1 MANSPRRVYWDACTW
16 IALIQREKIAVG
28 GSDRDTLC
36 RTVIAEAK
44 KDRIEILTSTL
55 SLVEV
60 CKDPALRTSKEDQI
74 GAYFENDYI
83 LLMNLDRL
91 VGEHAR
97 QLMTAGHAGLKP
109 PDAVHVAS
117 AVLGQASE
125 MHTFDDKLLKLDGEI
140 VRLDGG
146 KLRICTPDVGGTPL
160 PLLSGM
166 QKP

>member
-1 MANSPRRVYWDACTW
+1 MANNPRRVYWDACTW

-36 RTVIAEAK
+36 RAVIAEAK
-44 KDRIEILTSTL
+44 KNKIEILTSTL

-60 CKDPALRTSKEDQI
+60 CKNPKIRTSDEDQI

-97 QLMTAGHAGLKP
+97 QLMTSGHAGLKP
-109 PDAVHVAS
+109 LDAVHVSS
-117 AVLGQASE
+117 AILGLASE
-125 MHTFDDKLLKLDGEI
+125 LHTYDDKLHKLDGKFAR
-140 VRLDGG
+140 VDGG
-146 KLRICTPDVGGTPL
+146 QLHICTPDVGGTPP

-166 QKP
+166 QNP

>member
-1 MANSPRRVYWDACTW
+1 MASNPQRVYWDACTW

-44 KDRIEILTSTL
+44 KNKIEILTSTL

-60 CKDPALRTSKEDQI
+60 CKDPAIRTTGVDLIS
-74 GAYFENDYI
+74 AFFEHDYI

-97 QLMTAGHAGLKP
+97 QLMTSGHAGLKP

-117 AVLGQASE
+117 AILGLATE
-125 MHTFDDKLLKLDGEI
+125 LHTYDDKLLKLNGKI
-140 VRLDGG
+140 ARVDGG
-146 KLRICTPDVGGTPL
+146 QLRICAPDAGGTPP
-160 PLLSGM
+160 PLLRGM
-166 QKP
+166 QNQ